1 MLWLITLLKVTG
13 FIGQNQYE
21 EAMSFFM
28 KLDAQKSP
36 EIMNR
41 IGFMYDAGRGVERNG
56 NIAFQWYRKAAETGL
71 AKAQYNLGLCF
82 QNGIG
87 VKKDINEAIKW
98 YLKAAEQGYPDAE
111 SKMGYLDRNRKRR
124 QTGFQTGHAMVPAC
138 R

>member
-1 MLWLITLLKVTG
+1 MKRFCKALFLSLLMLVGIHALADNVTEG
-13 FIGQNQYE
+13 NRLYRAKQYE

-71 AKAQYNLGLCF
+71 AKAQ
-82 QNGIG
+82 
-87 VKKDINEAIKW
+87 
-98 YLKAAEQGYPDAE
+98 
-111 SKMGYLDRNRKRR
+111 
-124 QTGFQTGHAMVPAC
+124 
-138 R
+138 